1 MSDRTPTVLFYDQT
15 AAVRLRAERQ
25 AAGIDGHDEVW
36 EGVYV
41 VSPIADIEHQEM
53 AAELWHALRSCFLPE
68 EGARVLPSVN
78 VSDRV
83 EGWINNFRV
92 PDAAV
97 FLADGPA
104 RDCKTHWYRGPDLA
118 VEILSN
124 NDPAYEKMD
133 FYAANGVRELLVID
147 RDPWAIE
154 LYRLSEGA
162 LKLMGTVRS
171 ESDGALA
178 SEVVPAAFRL
188 VAGEARPRIEVAS
201 ARDERRW
208 LV

>member
-1 MSDRTPTVLFYDQT
+1 MADRTPTVLFYDQT

-53 AAELWHALRSCFLPE
+53 GAELWHALRSCFLPE
-68 EGARVLPSVN
+68 DGARVLPSVN
-78 VSDRV
+78 VSDRM

-97 FLADGPA
+97 FLANGPG

-133 FYAANGVRELLVID
+133 FYAANGVRELLIID
-147 RDPWAIE
+147 RVPWAIE
-154 LYRLSEGA
+154 MYRISEGA
-162 LKLMGTVRS
+162 LKLV
-171 ESDGALA
+171 GAVKTTADEPLA
-178 SEVVPAAFRL
+178 SEVVPAEFRL
-188 VAGEARPRIEVAS
+188 VAADPRPKIEVAS
-201 ARDERRW
+201 TRESRRW
-208 LV
+208 LI